1 MLKERQHFNS
11 FKAMY
16 NSLYTSNFTLITRR
30 VALAATFTILTYTQV
45 QKYGLARNNIIFQ
58 LIVNSKN
65 NILR

>member
-1 MLKERQHFNS
+1 MKQIICLKEIIFFWNSPLKLFRPVDFNTTVHLS
-11 FKAMY
+11 HIH
-16 NSLYTSNFTLITRR
+16 NID
-30 VALAATFTILTYTQV
+30 YTQV